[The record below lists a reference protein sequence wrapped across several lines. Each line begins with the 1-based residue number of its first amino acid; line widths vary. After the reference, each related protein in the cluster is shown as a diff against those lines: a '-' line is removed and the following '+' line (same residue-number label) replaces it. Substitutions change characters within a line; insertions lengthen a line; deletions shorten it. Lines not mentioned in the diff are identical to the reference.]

1 MKWLVSTIVALSVF
15 LAPEANGK
23 PEEPV
28 DFAKQLA
35 GKRILHVGA
44 HQDDEG
50 IFAPMMAEAC
60 RFNSSTCHMVVAL
73 DEDNWGCLLTIGME
87 DRTECGRIRRLEGAA
102 SAANLNATLE
112 FYGWPGG
119 LYNWNDAGV
128 RSNLQGLER
137 EVGSHAALVARFR
150 KTLDSVQ
157 PEVVLAFDPRHG
169 TTCHPNHRAVVTLL
183 LEAIDGLPLD
193 RQPQVWLGSDY
204 AVPGAPSEVAA
215 ITDKFGIVRWP
226 DDPTPVH
233 WYDATVALRDG
244 RTAFDYLVDVLRLNG
259 SQFPDVA
266 TGKMTPAP
274 ASEHRRVPL
283 VRLLDIDPAQA
294 GMCENRAPPFLLN
307 LEAMSEAEVIKAIK
321 GN

>member
-1 MKWLVSTIVALSVF
+1 MRWILAVVVTLSIFVVPS
-15 LAPEANGK
+15 AQSK
-23 PEEPV
+23 PEQPESLSER
-28 DFAKQLA
+28 LA

-60 RFNSSTCHMVVAL
+60 RFNGATCHMVVAM
-73 DEDNWGCLLTIGME
+73 DEDNWGCLLTIGLK
-87 DRTECGRIRRLEGAA
+87 DRAECARIRRLEGAS

-112 FYGWPGG
+112 YYGWPGG

-128 RSNLQGLER
+128 RSNLQGLVR
-137 EVGSHAALVARFR
+137 VVGSHGTLVDRFR
-150 KTLDSVQ
+150 KTLDTFQ
-157 PEVVLAFDPRHG
+157 PEIVLAFDPRHG
-169 TTCHPNHRAVVTLL
+169 TTCHPNHRAVVALL
-183 LEAIDGLPLD
+183 LEAIEGLPLD

-204 AVPGAPSEVAA
+204 AVPGAPPEIAA
-215 ITDKFGIVRWP
+215 ITDNFGIVRWP

-244 RTAFDYLVDVLRLNG
+244 RTAYDYLVDVLRLNG

-266 TGKMTPAP
+266 TGKMTPTPAP
-274 ASEHRRVPL
+274 EYRRVPL
-283 VRLLDIDPAQA
+283 VRLQDINATQA
-294 GMCENRAPPFLLN
+294 GMCENLAPPFLLN
-307 LEAMSEAEVIKAIK
+307 IEAMSEAEVIKAIK